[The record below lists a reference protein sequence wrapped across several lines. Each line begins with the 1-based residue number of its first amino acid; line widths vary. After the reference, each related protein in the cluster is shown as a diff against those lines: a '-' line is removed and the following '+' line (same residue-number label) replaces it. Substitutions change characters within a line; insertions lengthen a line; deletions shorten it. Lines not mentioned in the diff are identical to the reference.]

1 MEVAVV
7 VAAAM
12 EKAEKKTTP
21 LLLRHPPTQLPRRP
35 YPSRPQLPR
44 RPYPTLT
51 QSSFQPPILG
61 VRPATV
67 QAEAAAAETKTKESK
82 IMEVALVAVVEA
94 AAMPQESRGAAAEG
108 QMKSL
113 SPL

>member
-1 MEVAVV
+1 MPQESRG
-7 VAAAM
+7 AAAEGQM
-12 EKAEKKTTP
+12 KSLGEK
-21 LLLRHPPTQLPRRP
+21 
-35 YPSRPQLPR
+35 
-44 RPYPTLT
+44 
-51 QSSFQPPILG
+51 
-61 VRPATV
+61 PATV